1 MIISHQF
8 DALDHQKKSFEKSH
22 FSDQGSPLTLKI
34 RQVPLCTD
42 NCSSRNRLA
51 LSSEHKL
58 CIRKLYLIPENYHN

>member
-1 MIISHQF
+1 MIISDRF

-34 RQVPLCTD
+34 RQVPSATGICPP
-42 NCSSRNRLA
+42 RNRLA

-58 CIRKLYLIPENYHN
+58 RIIKLYLIPENYHN